1 MRFAHLADCHLGA
14 WRDKTLKE
22 LNLQTFITA
31 LDSCVEQKVDFIIIS
46 GDLFD
51 TTLPDLSIVKKAVD
65 KIREVKDQ
73 GIPFYITCGSHDF
86 APNAVSIIDILTSSG
101 LLTKIVDAEIIDEKV
116 HLNFIEDPKT
126 GAKITGLSG
135 RRLGLEKK
143 YYSILDTESLEKEKG
158 FKIFAFHN
166 AIIELRS
173 PFANYPEGVPLSYFP
188 KGFNYYAGGHV
199 HEKIEKELPDYGLIT
214 YPGALF
220 GSTFTDLEHTGKG
233 EKRGFYVIDFDN
245 KITNTQFIEVNLT
258 EVIFKQISADKKNA
272 RQVEELLEKATNE
285 CQAKDKIAL
294 LKVTGELSLGKPSDI
309 NFNSIKQILLQKQAI
324 YATINH
330 YNLSTEEKL
339 ELKIKGE
346 NRQQIETNILHDMI
360 GSFQIDPALKDE
372 VKSIIEKKLTAQNGI
387 NFAKNL
393 LRSLCIEK
401 NEGEKKRDFEKR
413 VLQNTLHLLDLG
425 EVEK

>member
-22 LNLQTFITA
+22 LNLQAFLTA
-31 LDSCVEQKVDFIIIS
+31 LDSCVKEKVDFVIIS

-73 GIPFYITCGSHDF
+73 GIPFYITYGSHDF

-101 LLTKIVDAEIIDEKV
+101 LLTKIVDAEVADEKV
-116 HLNFIEDPKT
+116 HLNFVEDPKT
-126 GAKITGLSG
+126 GAKIAGLSG
-135 RRLGLEKK
+135 RKLGLEKK

-173 PFANYPEGVPLSYFP
+173 PVATYPEGVPLSCFP

-199 HEKIEKELPDYGLIT
+199 HENIEKELPDYGLIT

-220 GSTFTDLEHTGKG
+220 GSTFTDLEHTGIG
-233 EKRGFYVIDFDN
+233 YRRGFYIIDFDD
-245 KITNTQFIEVNLT
+245 KITDTKFVDVKLA
-258 EVIFKQISADKKNA
+258 EVIFKKINADKKTA
-272 RQVEELLEKATNE
+272 RQVEELLENAASE

-309 NFNSIKQILLQKQAI
+309 NFNAIKQILLEKQTI

-330 YNLSTEEKL
+330 YGLSTEEKL

-360 GSFQIDPALKDE
+360 MSFQIDPALKDE
-372 VKSIIEKKLTAQNGI
+372 VKSKIEKKLTAEKGVK
-387 NFAKNL
+387 FAKNL
-393 LRSLCIEK
+393 LSSLCIEK

-413 VLQNTLHLLDLG
+413 VLQNTLHLLDLRRS
-425 EVEK
+425 E